1 MTSDL
6 YSLAMTNPYRLD
18 TRDRPGLLF
27 AMMRTFASDRS
38 RIAFEGNLA
47 TTELYGLEIASY
59 DETDA
64 LKRATTAPRL
74 DFVVLPLVLVRVPEI
89 QNAIRSK
96 ITFGGSKGIIHV
108 QIESAGELVFGAYD
122 NFHRDSVV
130 VNGTIETAV
139 LDDLVKTRILR
150 GYAPASKR
158 AL

>member
-1 MTSDL
+1 MTSHL
-6 YSLAMTNPYRLD
+6 YSLAMTNAYGLD

-74 DFVVLPLVLVRVPEI
+74 LFVVLPLDLVRVPEI

-130 VNGTIETAV
+130 VNGTNETAV